1 MAISGSVSLVL
12 LASRSNMKNYDL
24 DPAAASAAGKYAGV
38 FGWESDVLKHEF
50 VKNSG
55 ELEVLASSLSFSLN
69 MSLNSVLNR
78 VKRVVHDSIAASDE
92 PKSPPPFKACDHG
105 KRSDVVYL
113 MHDSFLLLVKGPTSY
128 DDTVDY
134 NTIQSGTW
142 RFDFLG
148 DKKIIDS
155 ISRGLSDEFANFS
168 IPRVRWHFYGPHGAS
183 HEDINLS
190 SEDQKEVRDSFYPWL
205 TSGVDKYLSAYVQSR
220 APILLMAGPPGTG
233 KTSLLRHF
241 LFKYQSLGYRAN
253 ITYDER
259 VLQGDSTFIEFVTS
273 STPEILIVEDADV
286 LLTSRESDMN
296 KMIARFLNVSDGLI
310 PLRNKKIVFT
320 TNLTDFN
327 RIDTAITRPGRCFDF
342 MHCRT
347 LTAEEGDRVSDDT
360 GVPRLSRAATLAEI
374 FNQKKNIE
382 APKMGFIR

>member
-1 MAISGSVSLVL
+1 MLKYAETVRYHGSE
-12 LASRSNMKNYDL
+12 L
-24 DPAAASAAGKYAGV
+24 DSSPYAGV
-38 FGWESDVLKHEF
+38 FSYESEVIKHEF

-55 ELEVLASSLSFSLN
+55 DSSCLSTSLSFSLN
-69 MSLNSVLNR
+69 SSLRDVLSR
-78 VKRVVHDSIAASDE
+78 VAKAVRRHIEVKDG
-92 PKSPPPFKACDHG
+92 PSPNFKMCDHG
-105 KRSDVVYL
+105 KRADVAYIAFASVIV
-113 MHDSFLLLVKGPTSY
+113 FVKGPNNY
-128 DDTVDY
+128 DDTVPLDAV
-134 NTIQSGTW
+134 QPGTW
-142 RFDFLG
+142 RFELLG
-148 DKKIIDS
+148 IEKVIDAIASS
-155 ISRGLSDEFANFS
+155 IHAEFS
-168 IPRVRWHFYGPHGAS
+168 GETIPRVRWHFYGPHGAN

-190 SEDQKEVRDSFYPWL
+190 IEDQKEVRDSFYPWL
-205 TSGVDKYLSAYVQSR
+205 SGGVDAYLNAYVQSR

-259 VLQGDSTFIEFVTS
+259 VLQGDSTFIEFVTT

-310 PLRNKKIVFT
+310 PLKNKKIVFT

-342 MHCRT
+342 MHCRA
-347 LTAEEGDRVSDDT
+347 LTSEEGNRVSDDM
-360 GVPRLSRAATLAEI
+360 GMPRLSRETTLAEI

-382 APKMGFIR
+382 IPRMGFIR

>member
-1 MAISGSVSLVL
+1 MLKYAETVRYHGSE
-12 LASRSNMKNYDL
+12 L
-24 DPAAASAAGKYAGV
+24 DSSPYAGV
-38 FGWESDVLKHEF
+38 FSYESEVIKHEF

-55 ELEVLASSLSFSLN
+55 DWSCLSTSLSFSLN
-69 MSLNSVLNR
+69 SSLRDVLSR
-78 VKRVVHDSIAASDE
+78 VAKVARHHIEVKDG
-92 PKSPPPFKACDHG
+92 PSPNFKMCDHG
-105 KRSDVVYL
+105 KRADVAYIAFASVIV
-113 MHDSFLLLVKGPTSY
+113 FVKGPNNY
-128 DDTVDY
+128 DDTVPLDAV
-134 NTIQSGTW
+134 QPGTW
-142 RFDFLG
+142 RFELLG
-148 DKKIIDS
+148 VEKVIDVVASS
-155 ISRGLSDEFANFS
+155 IHTEFS
-168 IPRVRWHFYGPHGAS
+168 KETIPRVRWHFYGPHGAS

-190 SEDQKEVRDSFYPWL
+190 LEDQKEVRDSFYPWL
-205 TSGVDKYLSAYVQSR
+205 SGGVDAYLNAYVQSR

-310 PLRNKKIVFT
+310 PLKNKKIVFT

-342 MHCRT
+342 MHCRA
-347 LTAEEGDRVSDDT
+347 LTAEEGNRVSDDM
-360 GVPRLSRAATLAEI
+360 GMPRLSRETTLAEI

-382 APKMGFIR
+382 IPRMGFIR

>member
-1 MAISGSVSLVL
+1 MDYAAMIRPHGSELGSGE
-12 LASRSNMKNYDL
+12 
-24 DPAAASAAGKYAGV
+24 YAGV
-38 FGWESDVLKHEF
+38 FSYESEVIKHEF
-50 VKNSG
+50 VKRSG
-55 ELEVLASSLSFSLN
+55 DFDVLTTSLSFSMN
-69 MSLNSVLNR
+69 MSLNSVLTR
-78 VKRVVHDSIAASDE
+78 VRLAVHDSIPAEGSE
-92 PKSPPPFKACDHG
+92 PCPPPPFKVCDHG
-105 KRSDVVYL
+105 RMPVAVYL
-113 MHDSFLLLVKGPTSY
+113 SHESFILFVKGPNSY
-128 DDTVDY
+128 DDTVSYDSV
-134 NTIQSGTW
+134 QSGSW
-142 RFDFLG
+142 RIEIIG
-148 DKKIIDS
+148 DKRFIDR
-155 ISRGLSDEFANFS
+155 ITRKLSEELSGFS

-347 LTAEEGDRVSDDT
+347 LTAEEGNRVSDDT